1 MLLRVFGQVER
12 VMETDVDVSQDW
24 MEVQGCRVRLVH
36 GDSVAWT
43 TCDLSKVMR
52 LYITVATFVATTT
65 TTTVTTMTTMTTMTT
80 ITINTTTHNHHY

>member
-1 MLLRVFGQVER
+1 MVVYGMLLCLFEQVER

-52 LYITVATFVATTT
+52 RCYD
-65 TTTVTTMTTMTTMTT
+65 
-80 ITINTTTHNHHY
+80 